1 MTVYETKIIDQLEEI
16 LINVSY
22 YLFKSDYLR
31 SKKAFGTYDKSLI
44 NNIVSKL
51 SKEDY
56 ENIAKLYYESYTI
69 NLTYTDCEKL
79 YRKTIEN
86 YNDKLFVKY
95 FEKEYGIKVDNNS
108 LLVDAINQLKNK
120 FPDKNWKQENIFIL
134 KKLDYINE
142 KNIEK
147 VIELRK
153 KAKEEKEK
161 ENINVKFLNIKKKY
175 TREEVL
181 KSDNSFLIA
190 SELKISKEEAEII
203 AEMNYNEKMKNIK
216 FEPYIPKE

>member
-56 ENIAKLYYESYTI
+56 ESIAKLYYESYTI